1 MRRLGIAAGILVAA
15 VAAAFALAWLVPS
28 VQDAI
33 VSRAI
38 VGQVAK
44 ADAAAAFKGD
54 ALHVLLCGTGSPM
67 LDPKRAN
74 ACTAI
79 IAGGHVVVIDA
90 GPGAWAKL
98 AQAMVPAAQ
107 VDTVLL
113 THLHSDHVGDLGEVA
128 VQSWIGGRKVP
139 LEVYGPS
146 APDAY
151 ALPRD
156 AEGDTFGKSGTEDV
170 VRGFAQAYNTDAAF
184 RIVHH
189 DPAYMPPEGA

>member
-1 MRRLGIAAGILVAA
+1 VPMRRLGIAAGILVAA
-15 VAAAFALAWLVPS
+15 VAVVFALAWFVPS

-44 ADAAAAFKGD
+44 ADAAAAYKDD

-79 IAGGHVVVIDA
+79 IAGGHVVIIDA

-98 AQAMVPAAQ
+98 A
-107 VDTVLL
+107 
-113 THLHSDHVGDLGEVA
+113 
-128 VQSWIGGRKVP
+128 
-139 LEVYGPS
+139 
-146 APDAY
+146 
-151 ALPRD
+151 
-156 AEGDTFGKSGTEDV
+156 
-170 VRGFAQAYNTDAAF
+170 
-184 RIVHH
+184 
-189 DPAYMPPEGA
+189 